1 MSAVEAPPRRD
12 VAVSPQ
18 RAAQTRGTRRGA
30 ARGRPL
36 PVPPIWVW
44 VIALLVS
51 ALGLRLWGVDHGLPY
66 AYNTDENS
74 HFVPHAI
81 GIFGHAWNP
90 EYFVNPPA
98 YTYVLH
104 VVFVVVFGGREGVSS
119 SFAADPTAVWVVAR
133 AVTAVL
139 GTLAVWLLYLTGSRL
154 LDRRVGL
161 LAAGLMAVAFLPV
174 FYSHLALN
182 DVPTLAPLCLAL
194 WGVAGVLRHGR
205 TRDYAIAGA
214 GLGLAAATKYTG
226 GIVLL
231 PLLAAVAA
239 QAVAPGGRTVALRGL
254 ALAAGVSLVAFVAAN
269 PYAVLD
275 FETWFSDVVYQRETS
290 SEAAGKLGTTQDS
303 GFLYYLWSLGWG
315 LGWIPLALAA
325 AGAVA
330 IWFDERRLGLVL
342 VLAPVVYVVFM
353 GSQERYFGRWLLP
366 AFPMVCLLA
375 AYAAL
380 RLVDALALGRAHL
393 RPTLLALAV
402 VAVCGQG
409 LAYSLHSGTVLSR
422 EDTRN
427 MAREWMV
434 ANVPVGTRI
443 VVEPVVP
450 DPWAMDIGDPSPVTA
465 NGYRWTK
472 DPVSRSYVDPETGE
486 RLDPAGPGVV
496 VNIEDYA
503 RVARPEL
510 IDRWERT
517 GACIV
522 VVGSTQ
528 RGRAE
533 VEPDKVPDAL
543 RFYDELERRADV
555 AYEVSPYVAGA
566 SPVAFNFDWAFNF
579 YPLAY
584 YRPGPVMTIYRLQG
598 GRCAS

>member
-1 MSAVEAPPRRD
+1 MSTVEAPPRRD
-12 VAVSPQ
+12 VA
-18 RAAQTRGTRRGA
+18 AAPHPTPGTRGTRRGA
-30 ARGRPL
+30 VAGRGL
-36 PVPPIWVW
+36 SAPPAWVW
-44 VIALLVS
+44 VVPLLAGAL
-51 ALGLRLWGVDHGLPY
+51 ALRLWGLDHGLPY

-104 VVFVVVFGGREGVSS
+104 VVFAVVFGGREGLSS
-119 SFAADPTAVWVVAR
+119 TFAGDPAAVWVVAR

-139 GTLAVWLLYLTGSRL
+139 GTLAVGLLYLAGSRL
-154 LDRRVGL
+154 MDRRVGL

-174 FYSHLALN
+174 FYAHLALN
-182 DVPTLAPLCLAL
+182 DVPTLAPLCLGL
-194 WGVAGVLRHGR
+194 WGVAGVLRFGR
-205 TRDYAIAGA
+205 TRDWVVAGA

-231 PLLAAVAA
+231 PLLAAAA
-239 QAVAPGGRTVALRGL
+239 VQLTAPGRRAPVLRGL
-254 ALAAGVSLVAFVAAN
+254 ALAAGVGLAAFVVAN

-275 FETWFSDVVYQRETS
+275 FETWFADVVYQTETS

-303 GFLYYLWSLGWG
+303 GFLYYLWSFGWG
-315 LGWIPLALAA
+315 LGWVPLALAA

-330 IWFDERRLGLVL
+330 IWFDDRRLGLVL
-342 VLAPVVYVVFM
+342 VLAPVAYVVFM

-380 RLVDALALGRAHL
+380 RVVDALTVRRAHL

-409 LAYSLHSGTVLSR
+409 LVYSLHSGTVLSR

-427 MAREWMV
+427 MARDWMV
-434 ANVPVGTRI
+434 ANVPVGARI

-465 NGYRWTK
+465 NGYRWNK

-486 RLDPAGPGVV
+486 RLDPQGPGVV

-533 VEPDKVPDAL
+533 VEPEKVPNAL
-543 RFYDELERRADV
+543 RFYDELERRAEV
-555 AYEVSPYVAGA
+555 AYEASPYAAGVSPVT
-566 SPVAFNFDWAFNF
+566 FNFDWAFNF

-598 GRCAS
+598 GACAG

>member
-12 VAVSPQ
+12 VAATAQP
-18 RAAQTRGTRRGA
+18 AQTRGTRTGPP
-30 ARGRPL
+30 RGRPL
-36 PVPPIWVW
+36 SVPPTWVW
-44 VIALLVS
+44 VVALLIG

-66 AYNTDENS
+66 AYNADENS

-90 EYFVNPPA
+90 VYCVNPPA

-104 VVFVVVFGGREGVSS
+104 VVFAMVFGGREGVSS

-133 AVTAVL
+133 AVTAML
-139 GTLAVWLLYLTGSRL
+139 GTLAVWLLYLAGSRL

-174 FYSHLALN
+174 FYAHLALN

-239 QAVAPGGRTVALRGL
+239 QAATPGGRAVALRGL
-254 ALAAGVSLVAFVAAN
+254 ALAAGVALVAFVAAN
-269 PYAVLD
+269 PYAALD
-275 FETWFSDVVYQRETS
+275 FEMWFSDVVYQRETS

-303 GFLYYLWSLGWG
+303 GFLYYLWSFGWG

-380 RLVDALALGRAHL
+380 RLVDALAAGRAHL

-409 LAYSLHSGTVLSR
+409 LVYSLHSGLVLSR

-427 MAREWMV
+427 LAREWMV
-434 ANVPVGTRI
+434 ANVTVGARI

-450 DPWAMDIGDPSPVTA
+450 DPWAMDIGDPSPVTG
-465 NGYRWTK
+465 NGYRWIK

-486 RLDPAGPGVV
+486 RLDPEGPGVV

-517 GACIV
+517 GACTV

-533 VEPDKVPDAL
+533 VEPGEVPDAL
-543 RFYDELERRADV
+543 RFYDELERRAEV
-555 AYEVSPYVAGA
+555 AYEASPYVAGA

-598 GRCAS
+598 GLCAG